1 MQSIVCEGF
10 GEIANLEPVDD
21 SEPHV
26 VVVCNPAGLVAE
38 EAVSGE
44 ASEPLAAGSSDR
56 KVDGG
61 STAAVWLAKG
71 SDPGTIGCEDL
82 GSIVRAPVI
91 HNDGFEIRVR
101 LGQDG
106 IQRLAKERAPIVHG
120 DDNGYLRRR
129 APDERFIHERSET

>member
-1 MQSIVCEGF
+1 MDPLRWSPSSSQGSSVPTSRRRK
-10 GEIANLEPVDD
+10 AKR
-21 SEPHV
+21 STRR
-26 VVVCNPAGLVAE
+26 GLVR
-38 EAVSGE
+38 SQ
-44 ASEPLAAGSSDR
+44 
-56 KVDGG
+56 VDGG
-61 STAAVWLAKG
+61 SAAAVWFAKG
-71 SDPGTIGCEDL
+71 SNPGTIGCEDL

-106 IQRLAKERAPIVHG
+106 IQRLSKERAPIVDG

>member
-1 MQSIVCEGF
+1 MQSIVREGF
-10 GEIANLEPVDD
+10 GEIANLEPGDD

-26 VVVCNPAGLVAE
+26 VGGKP
-38 EAVSGE
+38 SD
-44 ASEPLAAGSSDR
+44 PLAAGSSDPE
-56 KVDGG
+56 VDGG
-61 STAAVWLAKG
+61 SAAAVWFAKG
-71 SDPGTIGCEDL
+71 SNPGTIGCEDL

-106 IQRLAKERAPIVHG
+106 IQRLSKERAPIVDG